1 MRLFLLTAAISL
13 TAACSSRPTEGSAG
27 TPRVNSDGSLAAP
40 ALTGTRWVLVALGAT
55 PLAAGATAREP
66 FISLLGDA
74 ERRLTGSGG
83 CNSMFGSYA
92 LNGDA
97 VAFSD
102 IGATKMACDR
112 GMNVETSLFSALS
125 RVARW
130 RIAGQ
135 QLELTDATGTMV
147 ARFEARSP
155 K

>member
-1 MRLFLLTAAISL
+1 MST
-13 TAACSSRPTEGSAG
+13 
-27 TPRVNSDGSLAAP
+27 DGSLAAP
-40 ALTGTRWVLVALGAT
+40 ALTATRWVLVALGGT
-55 PLAAGATAREP
+55 PVAAGATAREP
-66 FISLLGDA
+66 FISLADDA
-74 ERRLTGSGG
+74 ERRVTGSGG
-83 CNSMFGSYA
+83 CNSMFGSYTV
-92 LNGDA
+92 NGDA
-97 VAFSD
+97 LAFSD

-135 QLELTDATGTMV
+135 QLELADATGIAV